1 MEAPNLDGLVPSLI
15 IIGILFCA
23 IVWGLW
29 ELIDWLWID
38 DAIRVT
44 EPLVPELELTVKDNV
59 IDTVYVYRIPE

>member
-1 MEAPNLDGLVPSLI
+1 MEAPNLDGLVPGLI

-29 ELIDWLWID
+29 ELVDWLWID

-44 EPLVPELELTVKDNV
+44 EPLVPELELTVKDNI
-59 IDTVYVYRIPE
+59 IDTIYVYRIPE